1 MICVIATIVALI
13 AAVLSIIVVVH
24 YNNANFEPILITS
37 VILFFCL
44 ILFCT
49 LMRVNYIDI
58 HENLHAEYEEIV
70 LLLDSVDQSDNEYLR
85 HIFFERVQEY
95 NRQYDLYVQDLNSPW
110 FNWLVYDNVDD
121 IERIEFNWRG
131 VPND

>member
-1 MICVIATIVALI
+1 MICIIAMIVAIVIAVI
-13 AAVLSIIVVVH
+13 SIIVV
-24 YNNANFEPILITS
+24 YNEYDNFIPLM
-37 VILFFCL
+37 VIAIVLALCLGFFN
-44 ILFCT
+44 T

-121 IERIEFNWRG
+121 IEHIEFNWRG